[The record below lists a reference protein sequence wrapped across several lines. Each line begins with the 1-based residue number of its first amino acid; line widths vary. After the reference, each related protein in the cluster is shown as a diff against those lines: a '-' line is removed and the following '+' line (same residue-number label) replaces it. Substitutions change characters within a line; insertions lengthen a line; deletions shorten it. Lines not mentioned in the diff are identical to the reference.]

1 MAKQAQNIINVS
13 LTLLA
18 IYLYSFTAN
27 NIETEIL
34 GFNSFKFLISMAVL
48 IQFVIF
54 LPSFLFQ
61 TEKFYDLTGSLTY
74 ISVTSIAYF
83 SLENPSTIDTIL
95 YLYVIV
101 WAGRLGIFLFRRINK
116 DGKDERFDKA
126 KKKFF
131 WFLQYWMGQAAWV
144 VFSAG
149 ASILAILSP
158 VEAELEVL
166 AFIGI
171 FLWWSGFLIEVISD
185 YQKRKFRETSDP
197 KTEFIS
203 TGLWARSRHP
213 NYFGEITLWVGMAV
227 ISLSSLSGIEY
238 ITAVVSPLFVY
249 LLLRKAEGVPMLE
262 RIADERYG
270 ELSDYQEYKAN
281 TPVLMMKIF
290 K

>member
-1 MAKQAQNIINVS
+1 MAKQTKNIINVS

-238 ITAVVSPLFVY
+238 VTAVVSPLFVY

>member
-1 MAKQAQNIINVS
+1 MTKQTRNIIIVS
-13 LTLLA
+13 LFLLA

-34 GFNSFKFLISMAVL
+34 GFNSFKFLISMAVI
-48 IQFVIF
+48 IQFAIF
-54 LPSFLFQ
+54 LPSFIFQ
-61 TEKFYDLTGSLTY
+61 TEKFYDLTGSLTF

-83 SLENPSTIDTIL
+83 SLDNPSTIDTIL

-101 WAGRLGIFLFRRINK
+101 WAGRLGIFLFRRIIK

-144 VFSAG
+144 VFTAG

-158 VEAELEVL
+158 VEAELEVI

-203 TGLWARSRHP
+203 TGLWGRSRHP

-227 ISLSSLSGIEY
+227 ISLSSLSGVEY
-238 ITAVVSPLFVY
+238 VTAIVSPVFVY
-249 LLLRKAEGVPMLE
+249 FLLVKLEGVPMLE
-262 RIADERYG
+262 RIADERYSNLP
-270 ELSDYQEYKAN
+270 EYQQYKEK
-281 TPVLMMKIF
+281 TPVLMMKLF

>member
-1 MAKQAQNIINVS
+1 MTKQTQNIINVS

-48 IQFVIF
+48 IQFLIF
-54 LPSFLFQ
+54 VPSFLFQ

-83 SLENPSTIDTIL
+83 SLDNPTTIDTIL

-144 VFSAG
+144 VLTAG

-158 VEAELEVL
+158 VEAELEVIP
-166 AFIGI
+166 FIGI

-185 YQKRKFRETSDP
+185 YQKRKFRETSDS
-197 KTEFIS
+197 KTDFIS

-227 ISLSSLSGIEY
+227 ISLSSLSGVEY
-238 ITAVVSPLFVY
+238 VTAIVSPFFVY
-249 LLLRKAEGVPMLE
+249 LLLVKLEGVPMLE

-270 ELSDYQEYKAN
+270 ELDEYQDYKAN
-281 TPVLMMKIF
+281 TPVLMMKVF

>member
-1 MAKQAQNIINVS
+1 MAKQTQNIINVS

-48 IQFVIF
+48 IQFLIF

-83 SLENPSTIDTIL
+83 SLDNPSTIDTIL

-158 VEAELEVL
+158 VEAELEVI

-238 ITAVVSPLFVY
+238 VTAVVSPLFIY

>member
-1 MAKQAQNIINVS
+1 MTKQTQNIINIS

-18 IYLYSFTAN
+18 IYFYSFTAS

-48 IQFVIF
+48 IQFLIF
-54 LPSFLFQ
+54 VPSFFFQ

-83 SLENPSTIDTIL
+83 SLDNPTTIDTIL

-144 VFSAG
+144 VFTAG
-149 ASILAILSP
+149 ASILAIISP
-158 VEAELEVL
+158 IEAELDVIT
-166 AFIGI
+166 FIGI

-197 KTEFIS
+197 KTKFIS

-227 ISLSSLSGIEY
+227 ISLSSLSGFEY
-238 ITAVVSPLFVY
+238 ITAIVSPFFVY
-249 LLLRKAEGVPMLE
+249 LLLVKLEGIPMLE

-270 ELSDYQEYKAN
+270 ELSDYQDYKAN
-281 TPVLMMKIF
+281 TPVLIMKIF

>member
-1 MAKQAQNIINVS
+1 MTKQTQNIINIS

-18 IYLYSFTAN
+18 IYFYSFTAS

-48 IQFVIF
+48 IQFLIF
-54 LPSFLFQ
+54 VPSFFFQ

-83 SLENPSTIDTIL
+83 SLDNPTTIDTIL

-144 VFSAG
+144 VFTAG

-158 VEAELEVL
+158 VETELGVL

-171 FLWWSGFLIEVISD
+171 FLWWSGFLIEVIAD

-203 TGLWARSRHP
+203 SGLWARSRHP
-213 NYFGEITLWVGMAV
+213 NYFGEITLWIGMAV
-227 ISLSSLSGIEY
+227 LSLSSLSGIEY
-238 ITAVVSPLFVY
+238 VTAIVSPVFVY
-249 LLLRKAEGVPMLE
+249 LLLIKAEGVPMLE
-262 RIADERYG
+262 RIAEERYG
-270 ELSDYQEYKAN
+270 DLPEYQQYKEN
-281 TPVLMMKIF
+281 TPVFMMKIF

>member
-1 MAKQAQNIINVS
+1 MAKQTRNIITVS
-13 LTLLA
+13 LFLLA

-27 NIETEIL
+27 NIESEIL

-48 IQFVIF
+48 IQFAIF

-83 SLENPSTIDTIL
+83 SLDNPTTIDTIL
-95 YLYVIV
+95 YLYVII

-144 VFSAG
+144 VFTAG

-171 FLWWSGFLIEVISD
+171 SLWWSGFMIEVISD
-185 YQKRKFRETSDP
+185 YQKRKFREASDT
-197 KTEFIS
+197 KSKFIS

-238 ITAVVSPLFVY
+238 VTAIVSPVFVY
-249 LLLRKAEGVPMLE
+249 LLLVKLEGVPMLE

-270 ELSDYQEYKAN
+270 DLSDYQDYKRN
-281 TPVLMMKIF
+281 TPVLMLKIF

>member
-1 MAKQAQNIINVS
+1 MAKQTRNIINVS

-83 SLENPSTIDTIL
+83 SLDNPSTIDTIL

-238 ITAVVSPLFVY
+238 VTAIVSPIFVY

>member
-1 MAKQAQNIINVS
+1 MTKQTQNIINVS

-48 IQFVIF
+48 IQFLIF
-54 LPSFLFQ
+54 VPSFLFQ

-83 SLENPSTIDTIL
+83 SLDNPTTIDTIL

-144 VFSAG
+144 VFTAG

-158 VEAELEVL
+158 VETELGVL

-171 FLWWSGFLIEVISD
+171 FLWWSGFLIEVIAD
-185 YQKRKFRETSDP
+185 NQKRKFRETSDP

-203 TGLWARSRHP
+203 NGLWARSRHP
-213 NYFGEITLWVGMAV
+213 NYFGEITLWIGMAV
-227 ISLSSLSGIEY
+227 LSLSSLSGIEY
-238 ITAVVSPLFVY
+238 VTAIVSPIFVY
-249 LLLRKAEGVPMLE
+249 LLLIKAEGVPMLE
-262 RIADERYG
+262 RIAEERYG
-270 ELSDYQEYKAN
+270 DLPEYQQYKEN
-281 TPVLMMKIF
+281 TPVFMMKIF

>member
-1 MAKQAQNIINVS
+1 MTKQTQNIINVS

-48 IQFVIF
+48 IQFLIF
-54 LPSFLFQ
+54 VPSFLFQ

-83 SLENPSTIDTIL
+83 SLDNPTTIDTIL

-144 VFSAG
+144 VFTAG

-158 VEAELEVL
+158 VETELGVL

-171 FLWWSGFLIEVISD
+171 FLWWSGFLIEVIAD
-185 YQKRKFRETSDP
+185 NQKRKFRETSDP

-203 TGLWARSRHP
+203 NGLWARSRHP
-213 NYFGEITLWVGMAV
+213 NYFGEITLWIGMAV
-227 ISLSSLSGIEY
+227 LSLSSLSGIEY
-238 ITAVVSPLFVY
+238 VTAIVSPVFVY
-249 LLLRKAEGVPMLE
+249 LLLIKAEGVPMLE
-262 RIADERYG
+262 RIAEERYG
-270 ELSDYQEYKAN
+270 DLPEYQQYKEN
-281 TPVLMMKIF
+281 TPVFMMKIF

>member
-1 MAKQAQNIINVS
+1 MDKQTQNIINVS

-48 IQFVIF
+48 IQFAIF

-144 VFSAG
+144 VFTAG

-238 ITAVVSPLFVY
+238 VTAIVSPLFVY

-270 ELSDYQEYKAN
+270 ELSDYQDYKAN

>member
-1 MAKQAQNIINVS
+1 
-13 LTLLA
+13 
-18 IYLYSFTAN
+18 
-27 NIETEIL
+27 
-34 GFNSFKFLISMAVL
+34 
-48 IQFVIF
+48 
-54 LPSFLFQ
+54 
-61 TEKFYDLTGSLTY
+61 
-74 ISVTSIAYF
+74 
-83 SLENPSTIDTIL
+83 
-95 YLYVIV
+95 
-101 WAGRLGIFLFRRINK
+101 
-116 DGKDERFDKA
+116 
-126 KKKFF
+126 
-131 WFLQYWMGQAAWV
+131 MGQAAWV

-158 VEAELEVL
+158 VEAELEAL

-238 ITAVVSPLFVY
+238 VTAVVSPLFVY

-270 ELSDYQEYKAN
+270 ELTDYQEYKAN

>member
-1 MAKQAQNIINVS
+1 MTKQTQNIINVS

-18 IYLYSFTAN
+18 IYLYSFTGN
-27 NIETEIL
+27 NIETESL

-83 SLENPSTIDTIL
+83 SLDNPSSIDMIL

-131 WFLQYWMGQAAWV
+131 WFLQ
-144 VFSAG
+144 
-149 ASILAILSP
+149 
-158 VEAELEVL
+158 
-166 AFIGI
+166 
-171 FLWWSGFLIEVISD
+171 
-185 YQKRKFRETSDP
+185 
-197 KTEFIS
+197 
-203 TGLWARSRHP
+203 
-213 NYFGEITLWVGMAV
+213 
-227 ISLSSLSGIEY
+227 
-238 ITAVVSPLFVY
+238 
-249 LLLRKAEGVPMLE
+249 
-262 RIADERYG
+262 
-270 ELSDYQEYKAN
+270 
-281 TPVLMMKIF
+281 
-290 K
+290 

>member
-1 MAKQAQNIINVS
+1 MTKQTQNIINVS

-48 IQFVIF
+48 IQFLIF
-54 LPSFLFQ
+54 VPSFLFQ

-83 SLENPSTIDTIL
+83 SLDNPTTIDTIL

-144 VFSAG
+144 VFTAG

-158 VEAELEVL
+158 VETELGVIAL
-166 AFIGI
+166 IGI
-171 FLWWSGFLIEVISD
+171 FLWWSGFLIEVIAD

-203 TGLWARSRHP
+203 NGLWARSRHP
-213 NYFGEITLWVGMAV
+213 NYFGEITLWIGMAV
-227 ISLSSLSGIEY
+227 LSLSSLSGIEY
-238 ITAVVSPLFVY
+238 VTAIVSPVFVY
-249 LLLRKAEGVPMLE
+249 LLLIKAEGVPMLE
-262 RIADERYG
+262 RIAEERYG
-270 ELSDYQEYKAN
+270 DLPEYQQYKEN
-281 TPVLMMKIF
+281 TPVFMMKIF

>member
-1 MAKQAQNIINVS
+1 MDKQTQNIINVS

-48 IQFVIF
+48 IQFAIF
-54 LPSFLFQ
+54 FPSFLFQ

-83 SLENPSTIDTIL
+83 SLDNPTTIDTIL

-238 ITAVVSPLFVY
+238 VTAVVSPLFIY

-281 TPVLMMKIF
+281 TPVLMMKVF

>member
-1 MAKQAQNIINVS
+1 MTKQTRNIIIV
-13 LTLLA
+13 LLFLLA

-34 GFNSFKFLISMAVL
+34 GFNSFKFLISMAVI
-48 IQFVIF
+48 IQFAIF
-54 LPSFLFQ
+54 LPSFIFQ
-61 TEKFYDLTGSLTY
+61 TEKFYDLTGSLTF

-83 SLENPSTIDTIL
+83 SLDNPSTIDTIL

-101 WAGRLGIFLFRRINK
+101 WAGRLGIFLFRRIIK

-144 VFSAG
+144 VFTAG

-158 VEAELEVL
+158 VEAELEVI

-203 TGLWARSRHP
+203 TGLWGRSRHP

-227 ISLSSLSGIEY
+227 ISFSSLSGVEY
-238 ITAVVSPLFVY
+238 VTAIVSPVFVY
-249 LLLRKAEGVPMLE
+249 FLLVKLEGVPMLE

>member
-1 MAKQAQNIINVS
+1 MTKQTRNIINVS
-13 LTLLA
+13 LFLLA

-27 NIETEIL
+27 DIETEIL
-34 GFNSFKFLISMAVL
+34 GFNSFKFLISMAVI
-48 IQFVIF
+48 IQFAIF
-54 LPSFLFQ
+54 LPSFIFQ
-61 TEKFYDLTGSLTY
+61 TEKFYDLTGSLTF

-83 SLENPSTIDTIL
+83 SLDNPSTIDTIL

-101 WAGRLGIFLFRRINK
+101 WAGRLGIFLFRRIIK

-144 VFSAG
+144 VFTAG

-158 VEAELEVL
+158 VEAELEVI

-203 TGLWARSRHP
+203 TGLWGRSRHP

-227 ISLSSLSGIEY
+227 ISLSSLSGVEY
-238 ITAVVSPLFVY
+238 VTAIVSPVFVY
-249 LLLRKAEGVPMLE
+249 FLLVKLEGVPMLE
-262 RIADERYG
+262 RIADERYSNLP
-270 ELSDYQEYKAN
+270 EYQQYKEK
-281 TPVLMMKIF
+281 TPVLMMKLF

>member
-1 MAKQAQNIINVS
+1 MNKQRQNIINVS
-13 LTLLA
+13 LFLLA
-18 IYLYSFTAN
+18 IYLYSFTAY
-27 NIETEIL
+27 NIETKIL
-34 GFNSFKFLISMAVL
+34 GFNSFKFLICMAVL
-48 IQFVIF
+48 IQFAIF
-54 LPSFLFQ
+54 LPSFIFQ

-83 SLENPSTIDTIL
+83 SLDNPTTIDTIL

-144 VFSAG
+144 VFTAG

-158 VEAELEVL
+158 VEAELEVI

-238 ITAVVSPLFVY
+238 VTAVVSPLFVY

-270 ELSDYQEYKAN
+270 ELPDYQEYKAN

>member
-1 MAKQAQNIINVS
+1 MAKQTQNIINVS

-27 NIETEIL
+27 NIDTEIL

-48 IQFVIF
+48 IQFLIF

-83 SLENPSTIDTIL
+83 SLDNPSTTDTIL

-144 VFSAG
+144 VFTAG

-166 AFIGI
+166 AIIGI

-197 KTEFIS
+197 KTMFIS
-203 TGLWARSRHP
+203 TGLWAKSRHP

-238 ITAVVSPLFVY
+238 VTAIVSPVFIY
-249 LLLRKAEGVPMLE
+249 LLLVKLEGVPMLE

-270 ELSDYQEYKAN
+270 ELPDYQEYKAN

>member
-1 MAKQAQNIINVS
+1 MAKQTQNIMIVS
-13 LTLLA
+13 LFLLA
-18 IYLYSFTAN
+18 IYLYSFTAD

-34 GFNSFKFLISMAVL
+34 GFNSFKFLISLAVL
-48 IQFVIF
+48 IQFAIF

-61 TEKFYDLTGSLTY
+61 TEKFYDLTGSLTF
-74 ISVTSIAYF
+74 ISISSIAYF
-83 SLENPSTIDTIL
+83 SVDNPTTIDTIL

-126 KKKFF
+126 KKQFF

-144 VFSAG
+144 VFTAG

-158 VEAELEVL
+158 VEAKLETVV
-166 AFIGI
+166 FIGI
-171 FLWWSGFLIEVISD
+171 FLWWSGFLIEVIAD

-197 KTEFIS
+197 KTNFIS

-238 ITAVVSPLFVY
+238 VTAIVSPFFVY
-249 LLLRKAEGVPMLE
+249 LLLVKLEGVPMLE

>member
-1 MAKQAQNIINVS
+1 MAKQTQNIMIVS
-13 LTLLA
+13 LFLLA
-18 IYLYSFTAN
+18 IYLYSFTAD

-34 GFNSFKFLISMAVL
+34 GFNSFKFLISLAVL
-48 IQFVIF
+48 IQFAIF

-61 TEKFYDLTGSLTY
+61 TEKFYDLTGSLTF
-74 ISVTSIAYF
+74 ISISSIAYF
-83 SLENPSTIDTIL
+83 SLDNPTTIDTIL

-238 ITAVVSPLFVY
+238 VTAVVSPLFVY